1 MRGVWGA
8 RGRKGTGGARAAGTL
23 GLGAMATVA
32 LAVLVLGCVFAATAG
47 PRVALA
53 ARTRAVHQALA
64 ATTPLARTITAT
76 TTWSHLTENLGGDGL
91 GAGGTRSAGGTQ
103 NARGTQGA
111 GGTLN
116 ASLTAGQLGE
126 ISSQLRGD
134 FNRGLIHLAPAGT
147 DWWAMLTEPHSVL
160 GGIGGPARDDV
171 VKLEVS
177 YRQPLARYMRL
188 EAGRFPGK
196 ASAATVLRVAV
207 TSQTALRFGLRVG
220 SRVRITGPEVFG
232 PGGIAGITLQVTG
245 IVEPRRASAPYWTT
259 NPELAVPDLQCPE
272 CTPPEW
278 MGGVFVGAGELGAL
292 QADFG
297 AEDMTMQWVFPVEP
311 GSTGG
316 QQARPLYD
324 ALNQLG
330 SQAPALSGNLAPARS
345 ALAVSSSLQQTLGSF
360 LSTADAV
367 DALLWL
373 LYVSLAVAGL
383 ITLVLAAR
391 MVAARRSAELA
402 VRRARGAS
410 LAQIAAVTA
419 GGAAVACV
427 PAALAGAG
435 LGVLL
440 VPGATPADGWWA
452 PAGLLLVAICAP
464 AATAAWQQ
472 RLPRGAAGRRV
483 GRGGRLVAEATA
495 CLAAIAAIIVFRQQG
510 SQPGA
515 GVNLYTSAVPALV
528 AVPAVI
534 VVLRVY
540 PVVLRALLR
549 GTARRPGAAAFV
561 GLARASR
568 ASLTPAL
575 PAFALV
581 LALTVATFAGMLR
594 DAVARGDVAA
604 SWQTAGADVRIMA
617 TREIATTDFA
627 TFALSPAAV
636 RELTAVPGV
645 THAARVLQAAWN
657 TPDGQQVIGLAV
669 DPGEYATLV
678 ASTRT
683 FPAVPTRP
691 LAPSAAG
698 GVTSRAQPV
707 LASPQAAAALGA
719 GVTTLTTQANIR
731 PVRVRVAG
739 LLSATPALPGGGAFL
754 VLPLSAL
761 RGAGAPAV
769 VPVNELLLT
778 GANIDSARLATVM
791 RDEVVAGVATLRS
804 DILNGLTGAPL
815 QHGTLVLFEL
825 SIAVAAA
832 FGLAVMLFE
841 LALEAAERDTTLARL
856 ATMGLGEGQRAR
868 VVVLE
873 VLPALLA
880 AAVAATACAFA
891 LPWVARP
898 AINLSV
904 FTGSLAGVALTP
916 DVVSFALPLG
926 GLAVVTLAALYAQIR
941 SGRRLDVAAIMR
953 SGG

>member
-1 MRGVWGA
+1 MTKGMRGA
-8 RGRKGTGGARAAGTL
+8 RGARGTQGAGGARGGGVAGTL
-23 GLGAMATVA
+23 GLGAVSTVA

-76 TTWSHLTENLGGDGL
+76 TTWSHLTENLGGDGQ
-91 GAGGTRSAGGTQ
+91 AGGTQ
-103 NARGTQGA
+103 NAGLA
-111 GGTLN
+111 
-116 ASLTAGQLGE
+116 AGQLGE

-134 FNRGLIHLAPAGT
+134 FNTHFNRSLIHLAPAGT
-147 DWWAMLTEPHSVL
+147 DWWAMLSQPHSVL
-160 GGIGGPARDDV
+160 AGIGGPARDDV

-177 YRQPLARYMRL
+177 YRQPLARYMRVV
-188 EAGRFPGK
+188 AGRLPGK
-196 ASAATVLRVAV
+196 VSAAALLRVAV
-207 TSQTALRFGLRVG
+207 SSQTAVKFGLHVG
-220 SRVRITGPEVFG
+220 SKVRITGPEIFG
-232 PGGIAGITLQVTG
+232 PGGLAGITLEVTG
-245 IVEPRRASAPYWTT
+245 IVVPREASAPYWAA
-259 NPELAVPDLQCPE
+259 NPELAAPDLQCPE
-272 CTPPEW
+272 CTPPQW
-278 MGGVFVGAGELGAL
+278 VGGVFAGPGELGAL

-297 AEDMTMQWVFPVEP
+297 AEDMAMQWVFPVEP
-311 GSTGG
+311 GSAGG
-316 QQARPLYD
+316 QQAQPLYD

-330 SQAPALSGNLAPARS
+330 SQAPQLSGNLAPARS
-345 ALAVSSSLQQTLGSF
+345 ALAVSSSLQQTLGTF
-360 LSTADAV
+360 LSTAGAV

-373 LYVSLAVAGL
+373 LYVSLAVAAL
-383 ITLVLAAR
+383 VTLVLAAR
-391 MVAARRSAELA
+391 MVATRRSPELA

-427 PAALAGAG
+427 PAAVAGAV

-440 VPGATPADGWWA
+440 VPGTTPAGGWWA
-452 PAGLLLVAICAP
+452 PAALPLVAVCAA

-472 RLPRGAAGRRV
+472 RMPRGAAGRRV
-483 GRGGRLVAEATA
+483 GRGGRVVAEATA
-495 CLAAIAAIIVFRQQG
+495 CLAAIAGIIVFRQQG
-510 SQPGA
+510 AQPGA

-540 PVVLRALLR
+540 PVVLRGLLR
-549 GTARRPGAAAFV
+549 GSARRPGAAAFV

-568 ASLTPAL
+568 ASGTSLTPAL

-594 DAVARGDVAA
+594 DAVDRGDVAA
-604 SWQTAGADVRIMA
+604 SWQSAGADVRIMA
-617 TREIATTDFA
+617 TREIATTDLA
-627 TFALSPAAV
+627 TFGLSPAAV

-645 THAARVLQAAWN
+645 THAARVLRAAWN
-657 TPDGQQVIGLAV
+657 TPGGPQVIGLAV

-678 ASTRT
+678 ANTRT
-683 FPAVPTRP
+683 FPAVPARL
-691 LAPSAAG
+691 LAPAAAG
-698 GVTSRAQPV
+698 GVRRRAQPV

-719 GVTTLTTQANIR
+719 GVTTLRTQADIA

-739 LLSATPALPGGGAFL
+739 LLSATPALPGGGAFMIM
-754 VLPLSAL
+754 PLSAL
-761 RGAGAPAV
+761 RGAGTPAV

-778 GANIDSARLATVM
+778 GTNIDSARLATVM
-791 RDEVVAGVATLRS
+791 RDMVGAGVATLRS
-804 DILNGLTGAPL
+804 DIVDGLTGAPL
-815 QHGTLVLFEL
+815 QHGALVLFEL

-841 LALEAAERDTTLARL
+841 LALGAAERDTTLARL

-873 VLPALLA
+873 VLPALVA

-904 FTGSLAGVALTP
+904 FTGSLADVELTP
-916 DVVSFALPLG
+916 DVSSFALPLG
-926 GLAVVTLAALYAQIR
+926 GLAVATLAALYAQIR
-941 SGRRLDVAAIMR
+941 YGRRLVVAAIMR
-953 SGG
+953 CGE